1 MSAATCDV
9 CGHYLHGLDEM
20 CGADHNGYMCECDGR
35 MHYFC
40 ACGDRFETVADLTE
54 HGRLCLTIAENE
66 DHLVEGGHLDP
77 SARQTPA
84 PNTGWR
90 RSEPAV
96 IQTPDTRG
104 PWDQRKAEA
113 AAAGLAVAA
122 ILAAAG
128 DGTATLAIH
137 CWPAESGTQA
147 LREGFPGMDP
157 LTFVDR
163 YFSKAQGITAAEDV
177 TRIEWRY
184 LDGGDDD
191 YLRACECQECGEPVD
206 VTATDC
212 FQCGASLTPT
222 EAGER

>member
-1 MSAATCDV
+1 MPRRMSVAMTQQQVRDRTKTV
-9 CGHYLHGLDEM
+9 TRRKGWWLDK
-20 CGADHNGYMCECDGR
+20 
-35 MHYFC
+35 
-40 ACGDRFETVADLTE
+40 
-54 HGRLCLTIAENE
+54 HGRHLVKAG
-66 DHLVEGGHLDP
+66 DHLVLVDRVMGFKKGERATVLAEVEVVSVRREPLGYVLLKRPP
-77 SARQTPA
+77 SAPRA
-84 PNTGWR
+84 RDYGR
-90 RSEPAV
+90 DEMV
-96 IQTPDTRG
+96 
-104 PWDQRKAEA
+104 
-113 AAAGLAVAA
+113 
-122 ILAAAG
+122 
-128 DGTATLAIH
+128 
-137 CWPAESGTQA
+137 
-147 LREGFPGMDP
+147 REGFPGMDP

>member
-1 MSAATCDV
+1 MT
-9 CGHYLHGLDEM
+9 
-20 CGADHNGYMCECDGR
+20 
-35 MHYFC
+35 
-40 ACGDRFETVADLTE
+40 
-54 HGRLCLTIAENE
+54 
-66 DHLVEGGHLDP
+66 
-77 SARQTPA
+77 
-84 PNTGWR
+84 
-90 RSEPAV
+90 

-104 PWDQRKAEA
+104 PWDQREAEA